1 MVTEREDKNELLS
14 SGTLFLG
21 FLLGSG
27 RRSAVAALSMQFRRF
42 GVVMN
47 RVLTVS
53 VGGLGVVRGFF
64 VLLGLVVFRCLIV
77 MGVGIVQRNTRNL

>member
-1 MVTEREDKNELLS
+1 
-14 SGTLFLG
+14 
-21 FLLGSG
+21 
-27 RRSAVAALSMQFRRF
+27 MQFRRF

-53 VGGLGVVRGFF
+53 VGELAVVRGFF

-77 MGVGIVQRNTRNL
+77 MGVGMVQRNTRNL